1 MVGNMNPLT
10 FAEDVEQRKRLL
22 PMALSI
28 GSPTGMLSN
37 SVQPGQA
44 LPMALARLSKV
55 NKDLDA
61 LESQD
66 IDTSALQ
73 AFARQQGEQG
83 ESAMLGALAAQYA
96 GENFQPVQA
105 QFLKRAMAAQ
115 EPMRIGQGMLTPDGQ
130 YLKDPFAARDTR
142 RAALERQSGQIASEI
157 ERIERADQ
165 MRADRQLRDA
175 IDQRRDE
182 RDYNLRVDMFNLRR
196 DQANKRGDDINFT
209 QSGFTP
215 DGKQLV
221 TNKTGLNFVLEIG
234 PQGQPVYTPYTGA
247 AIPKTTFDKNVVAVQ
262 EALAS
267 ANRADA
273 IIKQVDANPEA
284 FGIIASA
291 VSSLPP
297 FVQGRIGAKMLPEN
311 TLKLRSDVLRAA
323 AMEISDLY
331 GAALS
336 LGEQARANT
345 FIPNQNDPPEV
356 VIQKLRAARDW
367 AKSTAQRYGRGVMD
381 AAQTRSGDQPP
392 SASGQPVPPSGGSG
406 GKTVIDFNSL
416 PSN

>member
-1 MVGNMNPLT
+1 MNPLT
-10 FAEDVEQRKRLL
+10 FAEDVEQRRRLL

-28 GSPTGMLSN
+28 SSPTGMVSN
-37 SVQPGQA
+37 SVQPSQA
-44 LPMALARLSKV
+44 LPMALARLKKV

-61 LESQD
+61 LESQN

-96 GENFQPVQA
+96 GENFQPMQA

-157 ERIERADQ
+157 DRIERADRD
-165 MRADRQLRDA
+165 RADRQLRDA
-175 IDQRRDE
+175 IDQQRDK

-196 DQANKRGDDINFT
+196 DQANKRGEDITFT

-221 TNKTGLNFVLEIG
+221 TNKTGINFVLEIG
-234 PQGQPVYTPYTGA
+234 PQGQPIYTPYTGA

-291 VSSLPP
+291 VSTLPS
-297 FVQGRIGAKMLPEN
+297 FVQGRVGAIVLDEN
-311 TLKLRSDVLRAA
+311 TMKLRSDVLRAA
-323 AMEISDLY
+323 AMEISSLY

-367 AKSTAQRYGRGVMD
+367 AKSTAQQYGGGVMN
-381 AAQTRSGDQPP
+381 AAQTRSSGQPA

-406 GKTVIDFNSL
+406 GKKVIDFNSL

>member
-1 MVGNMNPLT
+1 MAVYNDFGIS
-10 FAEDVEQRKRLL
+10 QL

-44 LPMALARLSKV
+44 LPMALARLKKV

-61 LESQD
+61 LESQN

-83 ESAMLGALAAQYA
+83 ESAMLNALAAQYA
-96 GENFQPVQA
+96 GENFQPMQA

-157 ERIERADQ
+157 DRIERADRD
-165 MRADRQLRDA
+165 RADRQLRDA
-175 IDQRRDE
+175 IDQQRDK

-196 DQANKRGDDINFT
+196 DQANKRGEDITFT

-215 DGKQLV
+215 DGRQLV
-221 TNKTGLNFVLEIG
+221 TNKTGINFVLEIG

-291 VSSLPP
+291 VSTLPS
-297 FVQGRIGAKMLPEN
+297 FVQGRVGAIVLDEN
-311 TLKLRSDVLRAA
+311 TMKLRSDVLRAA
-323 AMEISDLY
+323 AMEISSLY

-367 AKSTAQRYGRGVMD
+367 AKSTAQQYGGGVMN
-381 AAQTRSGDQPP
+381 AAQTRSSGQPA

-406 GKTVIDFNSL
+406 GKKVIDFNSL